1 MDTREKQ
8 ELADALLEMK
18 ELIDEVLPIESSVV
32 RDQVLIMLM
41 ASAVQAK
48 FAAKHASPLPPM
60 FDFMEMAAKLKDAAG
75 SAEKTVAAT
84 LVAAASRLAPK
95 RDSPE
100 SAGEWAWGAFQY
112 FLEQLR
118 KWR

>member
-18 ELIDEVLPIESSVV
+18 ELIDEVFPIESSVV

-48 FAAKHASPLPPM
+48 FAAKHALPPM
-60 FDFMEMAAKLKDAAG
+60 FDFTEMAAKLKDVAG

-100 SAGEWAWGAFQY
+100 SAEMWAWETFQY
-112 FLEQLR
+112 ILERLR

>member
-8 ELADALLEMK
+8 ELADALMEMK
-18 ELIDEVLPIESSVV
+18 ELVDDVMPIESSVI

-48 FAAKHASPLPPM
+48 FAAKHPLPPM
-60 FDFMEMAAKLKDAAG
+60 FDFTEMATNLKDAAG
-75 SAEKTVAAT
+75 STEKTVASM
-84 LVAAASRLAPK
+84 LVAAASRVAPK
-95 RDSPE
+95 WDSTE
-100 SAGEWAWGAFQY
+100 SAREWAWGAFENI
-112 FLEQLR
+112 LERLR

>member
-32 RDQVLIMLM
+32 RDQVLVMLM

-48 FAAKHASPLPPM
+48 FAAKHAAPLPPM
-60 FDFMEMAAKLKDAAG
+60 LDFTEMATKLKDAAG
-75 SAEKTVAAT
+75 STEKTVAAT
-84 LVAAASRLAPK
+84 LVAAASRLSPK

-100 SAGEWAWGAFQY
+100 SAEMWAWEAFQY
-112 FLEQLR
+112 ILERLR